1 MNKTMH
7 QPKSRAA
14 NVHVGTIE
22 ASPRGPLLRDDE
34 GVVWRLGF
42 VDDQVPEDLVGRVT
56 IRGRVV
62 DLDRIEVEYWER
74 LDGGG

>member
-7 QPKSRAA
+7 QPNSRAA
-14 NVHVGTIE
+14 NVHVGMIE

-34 GVVWRLGF
+34 GVFWRLGF
-42 VDDQVPEDLVGRVT
+42 VDDQVPEDLEGKVS
-56 IRGRVV
+56 IRGKVV

>member
-7 QPKSRAA
+7 QPNSRAA

-62 DLDRIEVEYWER
+62 DLDRIEVGYWER

>member
-7 QPKSRAA
+7 QPNSRAA

-22 ASPRGPLLRDDE
+22 ASPRGPLLRDDK

-42 VDDQVPEDLVGRVT
+42 VDDQVPEDLEGRVS
-56 IRGRVV
+56 IRGKVV

-74 LDGGG
+74 IAGAC

>member
-7 QPKSRAA
+7 QPNSRAA

-22 ASPRGPLLRDDE
+22 TSPRGPLLRDDE

-42 VDDQVPEDLVGRVT
+42 VDDHVPEDLVGRVT